1 MLLVAAEAFGLD
13 RPQNARQC
21 PEHFRGEVTV
31 GSR

>member
-21 PEHFRGEVTV
+21 SVLFRAEVTV